1 MRLPFTKNSQNSG
14 KSPRVS
20 KVSASITLAVGVGIS
35 GCLSGAG
42 LATAEQAPSSSYGS
56 ADGSARKAAGLGSAQ
71 ALGSSQGPSDMLS
84 SRALGSLDRNAQSF
98 YDSLPTTVSG
108 EPGQVIK
115 RGPSQFALGLPYV
128 DWTLSKAERVAYV
141 STDSNG
147 KSIPVTGTVLKSS
160 APWTGKGPR
169 PLLTIAPGTQG
180 SGDACAPGKLLPVGL
195 EYEAIP
201 VAGALMRGWNVAL
214 TDLPGLGTPSQ
225 HTYMNRVDQAHA
237 TIDMARAAT
246 RMNIKGIDAKSPVA
260 FYGYS
265 QGGGAAAAALEL
277 APTYG
282 KDVNLKT
289 GYAGGTP
296 ANLAET
302 AANIDGKPLAGVL
315 GYAINGFIASKPE
328 LRPLIDELLNDKGK
342 RLLEQTA
349 DECISQSLIRHAY
362 VDTRTLTK
370 SGKPLAELAS
380 QEPLKSLLREQE
392 IGHHT
397 PNVPVFVG
405 HGTNDDSIP
414 VQGARTMARQW
425 CTAGAKVYY
434 KEVPA
439 PPLAPLVDHMVPMLA
454 NQAPAMNW
462 LDTVFRGKPYPT
474 TSCGQIPK

>member
-1 MRLPFTKNSQNSG
+1 MRNTRSSFFAR
-14 KSPRVS
+14 RVS
-20 KVSASITLAVGVGIS
+20 KASASIALACGVGIGS
-35 GCLSGAG
+35 ALGGAS
-42 LATAEQAPSSSYGS
+42 LAAAQQSPSSSYGS
-56 ADGSARKAAGLGSAQ
+56 ADGSARSVAGLGSSQ

-84 SRALGSLDRNAQSF
+84 SNALGSLDPRSKQF
-98 YDSLPTTVSG
+98 YDSIPTEVTG
-108 EPGQVIK
+108 KPGQVIK

-141 STDSNG
+141 STNSNG

-201 VAGALMRGWNVAL
+201 VAGALLRGWNVAL
-214 TDLPGLGTPSQ
+214 TDLPGLGTPGQ

-246 RMNIKGIDAKSPVA
+246 NMNIQGIDSNSPVA

-265 QGGGAAAAALEL
+265 QGGGASAAALEL

-282 KDVNLKT
+282 KGVNLKT

-302 AANIDGKPLAGVL
+302 AAKIDGKPLAGAL
-315 GYAINGFIASKPE
+315 GYAINGFVASKPE
-328 LRPLIDELLNDKGK
+328 LRPLIDDLLNEKGK
-342 RLLEQTA
+342 RLLKQTA
-349 DECISQSLIRHAY
+349 DECIPQSIIRHAY

-370 SGKPLAELAS
+370 SGKSLADLLK
-380 QEPLKSLLREQE
+380 QEPLKSILAEHE
-392 IGHHT
+392 IEHRA

-405 HGTNDDSIP
+405 HGANDDTIP
-414 VQGARTMARQW
+414 VQGARTMVRQW
-425 CTAGAKVYY
+425 CSAGTKVYY
-434 KEVPA
+434 RETPI

-462 LDTVFRGKPYPT
+462 LDAVFRGKSYPT
-474 TSCGQIPK
+474 TNCGQIPG